1 MFDQERIM
9 NLALRATA
17 NIPCPRLTPTLRTV
31 LAPPLL
37 ESRPWDRASA
47 FVKALSPWLRAA
59 PRPTQEI
66 SAAICRFIPYAAEEP
81 REVDFLNYLPEALT
95 ESGFEAQ
102 GLYLDDL
109 TWQWRSRFGR
119 EPSVNPHQA
128 SGFLEVLD
136 QPAQFRNVF
145 TVKKPSEIRRVIDL
159 MVMLNA
165 RWLREEYRETS
176 AIVRGFFP
184 AACQEACRSWL
195 ISETEDTLWEVGYT
209 PIYQGSEPSG
219 GGHPDPVWFCDG
231 DVRDVL
237 SYAHLS
243 SIHGA

>member
-37 ESRPWDRASA
+37 GSRPWDRASA

-66 SAAICRFIPYAAEEP
+66 SAVICRFIPLAAEEP
-81 REVDFLNYLPEALT
+81 REVDFLYYLPEALA
-95 ESGFEAQ
+95 ENGYEAQ
-102 GLYLDDL
+102 GLYRDDL
-109 TWQWRSRFGR
+109 TWRWRSRTGR
-119 EPSVNPHQA
+119 ESSEHPHQA
-128 SGFLEVLD
+128 PGLMRMLT
-136 QPAQFRNVF
+136 QPAHFGNVF
-145 TVKKPSEIRRVIDL
+145 TEKKPPEICRVINL

-165 RWLREEYRETS
+165 RWLRAEYRETS

-184 AACQEACRSWL
+184 AACREACSSWL
-195 ISETEDTLWEVGYT
+195 NTEIEDALWEVGYT
-209 PIYQGSEPSG
+209 PVCQGGEHSDGEHS
-219 GGHPDPVWFCDG
+219 DPVWFCDG

-243 SIHGA
+243 SINGE